1 VSASLTV
8 RQRIVGVMIV
18 LFRLLLIGLLIL
30 LLFVLGFK
38 LRHMYT
44 LLLCRCRI
52 EKDRACDQDGVQYLW
67 WGVVVVRF
75 VSTSPGGLCCFVVP
89 PGGPRGAWPRAP
101 ANASHRSSLLRSTL
115 RHIRFECGRRR
126 GGGGSEG
133 CAEEGRRRWLRYL
146 SCRARKDRSPFC
158 IHRVR
163 GGGKMVGV
171 RSAEMGLAHGCGRSA
186 QAQWG
191 PATQKSHERVT

>member
-1 VSASLTV
+1 VPATKMGYNTCGGGSSSSD
-8 RQRIVGVMIV
+8 
-18 LFRLLLIGLLIL
+18 
-30 LLFVLGFK
+30 
-38 LRHMYT
+38 
-44 LLLCRCRI
+44 LCR
-52 EKDRACDQDGVQYLW
+52 
-67 WGVVVVRF
+67 
-75 VSTSPGGLCCFVVP
+75 
-89 PGGPRGAWPRAP
+89 RAP
-101 ANASHRSSLLRSTL
+101 VAFAALSYLPAGPGAP
-115 RHIRFECGRRR
+115 GRARPQTRR
-126 GGGGSEG
+126 TGQACCALHSDIFGLSVDGGGGGGGAEG